1 MAEKKNNKG
10 LGLQETK
17 GSFQIRGKLTG
28 CDKDKSKGMG
38 RERHGKRAVSENGRM
53 WSGM

>member
-28 CDKDKSKGMG
+28 CDKDNLYRQANEKG
-38 RERHGKRAVSENGRM
+38 
-53 WSGM
+53 